1 MNTEVKQCKGR
12 TAAGVRCRNRT
23 SDASGYCPAHRN
35 QAAAT
40 RRPARRPAN
49 RARTPA
55 PVPVRNNPNNWGWV
69 VGLALGLAVLALV
82 ASFLA
87 PRFLGAQDPVGPV
100 GPQGEPGIA
109 GPAGPAGEQGEPGVC
124 PECEV
129 VIAPPVLPPAPIP
142 PVDEQ
147 PQPGPTCQAWVA
159 GETRDLLPGQTALGD
174 VEAAGTIRYD
184 VGGIGE
190 GTIIVNLSSQ
200 PISIFAE
207 WGAGCR
213 ATVDFKT
220 LINTELLTTG
230 CGGEPCRTV
239 RLVIVSN
246 DGVTE
251 QFFNAPIP

>member
-1 MNTEVKQCKGR
+1 MDRNLSLAAVVAALAVVALCCATTVSIGGAWYFGTR
-12 TAAGVRCRNRT
+12 TTVVV
-23 SDASGYCPAHRN
+23 
-35 QAAAT
+35 
-40 RRPARRPAN
+40 
-49 RARTPA
+49 TPA
-55 PVPVRNNPNNWGWV
+55 P
-69 VGLALGLAVLALV
+69 L
-82 ASFLA
+82 
-87 PRFLGAQDPVGPV
+87 
-100 GPQGEPGIA
+100 
-109 GPAGPAGEQGEPGVC
+109 
-124 PECEV
+124 PEITE
-129 VIAPPVLPPAPIP
+129 A
-142 PVDEQ
+142 
-147 PQPGPTCQAWVA
+147 PQPGPACMAWLP

-174 VEAAGTIRYD
+174 VQVAGTIRYD

-230 CGGEPCRTV
+230 CGGEPCRSV

>member
-1 MNTEVKQCKGR
+1 MAKSERKTEKKGTQSRSYDWVK
-12 TAAGVRCRNRT
+12 
-23 SDASGYCPAHRN
+23 
-35 QAAAT
+35 
-40 RRPARRPAN
+40 
-49 RARTPA
+49 
-55 PVPVRNNPNNWGWV
+55 W
-69 VGLALGLAVLALV
+69 LALGLAIAAL
-82 ASFLA
+82 LA
-87 PRFLGAQDPVGPV
+87 PQFLGAQGPAGPQ
-100 GPQGEPGIA
+100 GPQGEV
-109 GPAGPAGEQGEPGVC
+109 GPAGEPGVC

-129 VIAPPVLPPAPIP
+129 IVSQPSAEAPVPLPEITEA
-142 PVDEQ
+142 
-147 PQPGPTCQAWVA
+147 PQPGPACMAWLP

-174 VEAAGTIRYD
+174 VQVAGTIRYD

-230 CGGEPCRTV
+230 CGGEPCRSV